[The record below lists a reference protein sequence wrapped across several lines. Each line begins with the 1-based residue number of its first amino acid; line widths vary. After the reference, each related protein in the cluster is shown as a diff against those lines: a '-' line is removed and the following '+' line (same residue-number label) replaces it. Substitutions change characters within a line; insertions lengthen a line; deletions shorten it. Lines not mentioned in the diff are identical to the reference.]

1 MRKKNLAIIIS
12 AITASTALL
21 SSHALSTV
29 NSYNKPV
36 SSSNIE
42 GFAIEGAGGSSNTM
56 LSSRSATTTDK
67 NTLSQ
72 VSSTTMNGDTYVRYQ
87 QKYEGI
93 PVIGKQ
99 VVVKQPKAV
108 TGFAATSRSALRA
121 TATRISL
128 AKDLDVDLVATVS
141 AGDAMAF
148 AKQQFEQ
155 SYSGTQV
162 ADGSNSVK
170 ATKEIRIVDNK
181 ARLYYRVTFNASNT
195 AGGKPY
201 SMVYIIAANGGAKPV
216 VLKHWDN
223 IQNYEDTGPGGNEK
237 TVKHGPTGVEFF
249 YGENNLPALNVSENN
264 GSCTMDNGDV
274 RLVDVQNQEDHSWD
288 SDYNTTAYQYS
299 CGHNQGDPI
308 NGAYSPTD
316 DAYYFGSMI
325 IDMYKNWYGVDALQ
339 ENGEPMQLIMR
350 VHYGTDYDNA
360 FWDGQTMSF
369 GDGSSFYPLVSLD
382 VAGHEVSHGFTEQHS
397 GLEYS
402 DQSGSLNEAFSDMA
416 GQAVRA
422 YLLSTN
428 SDLYK
433 QLYFNQDEVTWGI
446 GETIMKGDNT
456 DTALRY
462 MDQPSKD
469 QDENGVSADCLDKD
483 LAGSGCIISYD
494 DVVTAAKKLP
504 LRYQQSYIVHHGSG
518 VFNKAFYLLSQQV
531 GIKEAFKVMKDANAT
546 RWTSGSDFADAACGV
561 LQAAHADGVGSDS
574 MIKEVF
580 NQVGVA
586 IVDEDCSTK

>member
-42 GFAIEGAGGSSNTM
+42 GFAIEGAGDSSNTM
-56 LSSRSATTTDK
+56 LSSRSATMTDK

-72 VSSTTMNGDTYVRYQ
+72 VSSTTMNGDTYIRYQ

-93 PVIGKQ
+93 PVIGTQ
-99 VVVKQPKAV
+99 VVVKRPKAV
-108 TGFAATSRSALRA
+108 TGFAATSRSASTA

-141 AGDAMAF
+141 ADDAKAF
-148 AKQQFEQ
+148 AKQQFEKD
-155 SYSGTQV
+155 YSGTQV
-162 ADGSNSVK
+162 ADDSIKS
-170 ATKEIRIVDNK
+170 TKEIRIVDNK
-181 ARLYYRVTFNASNT
+181 AQLYYRVTFNASNT

-201 SMVYIIAANGGAKPV
+201 RMVYIINATGTSKAM
-216 VLKHWDN
+216 VLSFWDS
-223 IQNYEDTGPGGNEK
+223 IPNYSDTDTGPGGNEK
-237 TVKHGPTGVEFF
+237 TVQYGPTGVKFF
-249 YGENNLPALNVSENN
+249 YGENNLPALNVSEDN
-264 GSCTMDNGDV
+264 STCTMDNGDV
-274 RLVDVQNQEDHSWD
+274 RLVNVEHQADHSWD

-360 FWDGQTMSF
+360 FWDGHTMSF

-397 GLEYS
+397 GLGYKY
-402 DQSGSLNEAFSDMA
+402 QYGSLNEAFSDMA

-428 SDLYK
+428 PDLYK

-446 GETIMKGDNT
+446 GETISKGDES
-456 DTALRY
+456 DALRY
-462 MDQPSKD
+462 MNNPSKD
-469 QDENGVSADCLDKD
+469 GVSADCYDKE
-483 LAGSGCIISYD
+483 LAGSTCTISYD
-494 DVVTAAKKLP
+494 DVVTTAKEKYSIGD
-504 LRYQQSYIVHHGSG
+504 RQSYIVHTGSG

-531 GIKEAFKVMKDANAT
+531 GIKDAFRVMKDANVKY
-546 RWTSGSDFADAACGV
+546 WGEYSDFSDAACGV
-561 LQAAHADGVGSDS
+561 LNAANEDAVGSTS
-574 MIKEVF
+574 MIKSVF
-580 NQVGVA
+580 NQVGV
-586 IVDEDCSTK
+586 STDSCQIGTLSE